1 MSEHLQYPIGKFEP
15 RAVYSLEEINQS
27 ITEISY
33 LPQQMRIAVRH
44 LNQIQLN
51 TPYRPGGWTLRQV
64 CHHVLDSH
72 MNGFIRLK
80 LALTEHQPIIK
91 PYTESEWAKLPDYD
105 LELVDTLDQLALL
118 HKRWAFILETLSK
131 EDFERQYFHPEKERL
146 LTLAESTAN
155 YAWHGRH
162 HVAHITSLRERMS
175 W

>member
-15 RAVYSLEEINQS
+15 KTIYSVQELQQS

-33 LPQQMRIAVRH
+33 LPQQMRTAVRH
-44 LNQIQLN
+44 LNDLQLN
-51 TPYRPGGWTLRQV
+51 TPYRAGGWTLRQV

-91 PYTESEWAKLPDYD
+91 PYAEADWAKLPDYD
-105 LELVDTLDQLALL
+105 LELDDTLDQLALL
-118 HKRWAFILETLSK
+118 HKRWACVLESLRK
-131 EDFERQYFHPEKERL
+131 EDFERKYFQHEKERL
-146 LTLAESTAN
+146 ITLAESTAN

-162 HVAHITSLRERMS
+162 HVAHITSLREKKS